1 MPSELSLLKSMLG
14 NVIPVVQRSFSQP
27 NVSRPCTGGLLALS
41 RGLLK
46 MDIAAWRF
54 LDATGKFPSGLLEGS
69 TADLGAYDEC
79 LASRIEISEFNSD
92 SFSGQYCSVFFR
104 PQRSKV
110 LDRLILQL
118 TRYPVVRKR
127 FNLTTVHKALKK
139 GRIHGLRFGLCV
151 PSVCKKAE
159 VELVLG
165 SLTQMMGVT
174 SFVAGCRSDEP
185 EQLNAVQIAFVAV
198 FGVLLFLLTAGTLV
212 DTFSRMH
219 NKPASDDKR
228 RSAGRWTE
236 CMTAFS
242 AISNTESLL
251 KATSPEL
258 VCFKCLN
265 GLRFFSAVWVILG
278 HSYSVLDPHILGR
291 GLGIFEMTHEILF
304 CIISNAYPSVETFFV
319 ISGFLLVHNLLPKL
333 KEQRRKLTVLLI
345 VEVRR
350 YIRITTPMM
359 FLLGLIFLFP
369 LLVHGPAA
377 DEWLPVKIEKCYRNW
392 WAIPLHFNNWLTH
405 KDICAGHLW
414 YLACDMQIFTVVA
427 LLCVLLAKNVRVG
440 IAAMVAI
447 AASCNIFIA
456 YFTHSAQIGPS
467 RVSSGGDVTKMMQ
480 ALDLIHQRPYPHVAS
495 YVTGALVGFVF
506 LKYRHVR
513 LRQVTRLGLWLC
525 STVFCLYGVFGA
537 FKWQKGAPPTGV
549 DVALFNGVHRTAF
562 AMGVA
567 WVLYACAS
575 GQAKIIDR
583 FLAWD
588 GFVLL
593 GRLTFSVYLVHFLVL
608 VTSAAMARERIY
620 MAHWFLVPGVALLV
634 TAGRGGRPGSV

>member
-1 MPSELSLLKSMLG
+1 MNTTLLAFFAVWVHLTCSTNDSRNVDLPAKSPASMPSELSLLKSMLG

-198 FGVLLFLLTAGTLV
+198 FGVLIFLLTAGTLV

-319 ISGFLLVHNLLPKL
+319 I
-333 KEQRRKLTVLLI
+333 
-345 VEVRR
+345 
-350 YIRITTPMM
+350 RITTPMM

-405 KDICAGHLW
+405 KDI
-414 YLACDMQIFTVVA
+414 V
-427 LLCVLLAKNVRVG
+427 
-440 IAAMVAI
+440 
-447 AASCNIFIA
+447 
-456 YFTHSAQIGPS
+456 S
-467 RVSSGGDVTKMMQ
+467 RNWGT
-480 ALDLIHQRPYPHVAS
+480 
-495 YVTGALVGFVF
+495 
-506 LKYRHVR
+506 
-513 LRQVTRLGLWLC
+513 
-525 STVFCLYGVFGA
+525 
-537 FKWQKGAPPTGV
+537 
-549 DVALFNGVHRTAF
+549 
-562 AMGVA
+562 
-567 WVLYACAS
+567 
-575 GQAKIIDR
+575 
-583 FLAWD
+583 
-588 GFVLL
+588 
-593 GRLTFSVYLVHFLVL
+593 
-608 VTSAAMARERIY
+608 
-620 MAHWFLVPGVALLV
+620 
-634 TAGRGGRPGSV
+634 